1 MLIRDAPVR
10 LLSSGR
16 ECTVLRLLGEGGEG
30 QVFEA
35 TLPGDGSTYALKWY
49 YLEQSSDARRAA
61 LTTLIDIGPPD
72 ERFLW
77 PIDLAYQPA
86 STQFGYLMAL
96 RPPRFHG
103 LGDYLARTV
112 DAEFRELTLAAIHLA
127 DCFLQLH
134 AKGLCYRDIS
144 YANVFFDPARG
155 DVLICDND
163 NVGIDGEPTLI
174 MGTPYFMAPEVV
186 RRDAMPSAATD
197 RFSLAVLLFYI
208 FMLDHPLLGNAESD
222 DPALL
227 DLFGHKPTFIFD
239 PVDESNRPVEDQHRN
254 ALLFWP
260 IYPQFIRTLFER
272 SFTAGLVDPL
282 NGRVRESEWRRALAR
297 LHDAI
302 VPCPACTSQNFYD
315 PGRTEPWVCYNPDCR
330 HPLSPPARLAV
341 GSNEVALASGTQVYP
356 HHLGGRLY
364 DFTVPAAKV
373 VEHRVYDILGL
384 TNLSHQTWSIVS
396 PDGRTAKVEPSETV
410 AVTAGLRIDFGIV
423 EGEIRA

>member
-1 MLIRDAPVR
+1 VALADRPVR
-10 LLSSGR
+10 LMASHR
-16 ECTVLRLLGEGGEG
+16 ECRVGRLLGEGGEG
-30 QVFEA
+30 QVFEV
-35 TLPGDGSTYALKWY
+35 TLADGETTYALKWY
-49 YLEQSSDARRAA
+49 YPEQATSARRAA

-72 ERFLW
+72 DRFLW
-77 PIDLAYQPA
+77 PIDLAYQDG
-86 STQFGYLMAL
+86 SSDFGYLMAL
-96 RPPRFHG
+96 RPARFHG

-112 DAEFRELTLAAIHLA
+112 DAEFRELALAAIHLA

-186 RRDAMPSAATD
+186 RRDAMPSASTD

-227 DLFGHKPTFIFD
+227 DLFGVKPTFIFD
-239 PVDESNRPVEDQHRN
+239 PDDDSNRPAEDQHRN

-260 IYPQFIRTLFER
+260 IYPEWIRSLFVR
-272 SFTAGLVDPL
+272 SFTKGLTDPI

-297 LHDAI
+297 LRDAV
-302 VPCPACTSQNFYD
+302 VPCRACATQNFYD
-315 PGRTEPWVCYNPDCR
+315 PLRQGEWCCYNPACR
-330 HPLSPPARLAV
+330 RPLTVPARLLV
-341 GSNEVALASGTQVYP
+341 GSHDVALASGAHIYP
-356 HHLGGRLY
+356 HHTGGRLY
-364 DFTVPAAKV
+364 DFTAPVGKV
-373 VEHRVYDILGL
+373 VEHKAYDLTGL
-384 TNLSHQTWSIVS
+384 TNLSQQAWSVLS
-396 PDGRTAKVEPSETV
+396 ADGRAAKVGPHETV
-410 AVTAGLRIDFGIV
+410 RIADGVQIDFG
-423 EGEIRA
+423 RAQGRISG